1 MRYFFI
7 LVLSLNFLYM
17 NSQDNLPFYEISN
30 YPESYSEAEIVGRM
44 IDGLGFRYYWA
55 TEGLTEKDLNFR
67 LPNDSR
73 SSIETVVHIY
83 DLSNMILNTA
93 LNLPIEQKS
102 TEGMEFK
109 EIREK
114 TLFNLKEASD
124 IFKKTKNFD
133 NHNII
138 FLRDSKKVEYPFW
151 NQLNGPIEDAVWHSG
166 QIVVFRRASGNPI
179 SKKISVFTGKVNQDY

>member
-7 LVLSLNFLYM
+7 LALSLNFLQM
-17 NSQDNLPFYEISN
+17 NSQENLPFYEISN
-30 YPESYSEAEIVGRM
+30 YPESYSQAEIVGRM
-44 IDGLGFRYYWA
+44 IDGLGFRYFWA

-93 LNLPIEQKS
+93 LNLPIDMKS

-124 IFKKTKNFD
+124 IFKRTKNFND
-133 NHNII
+133 HTIV
-138 FLRDSKKVEYPFW
+138 FLRNSEKVEYPFW
-151 NQLNGPIEDAVWHSG
+151 NQLNGPIEDAVWHCG
-166 QIVVFRRASGNPI
+166 QIVAFRRASGNPI
-179 SKKISVFTGKVNQDY
+179 SNKISVFTGKVRED

>member
-67 LPNDSR
+67 LPNNSR

-166 QIVVFRRASGNPI
+166 QIVAFRRASGNPI
-179 SKKISVFTGKVNQDY
+179 SKKISVFTGKVRED

>member
-7 LVLSLNFLYM
+7 LALSLNFLYM
-17 NSQDNLPFYEISN
+17 NSQENLPFYEISN

-55 TEGLTEKDLNFR
+55 TEGLTEEDLNFR

-73 SSIETVVHIY
+73 SSIETIVHIY

-93 LNLPIEQKS
+93 LNTPVEKKS
-102 TEGMEFK
+102 IEGMEFK

-124 IFKKTKNFD
+124 IFKKTKNFND
-133 NHNII
+133 YSIVFIRN
-138 FLRDSKKVEYPFW
+138 SKKVEYPFW
-151 NQLNGPIEDAVWHSG
+151 NQLNGPIEDAVWHCG
-166 QIVVFRRASGNPI
+166 QIVAFRRASGNPI
-179 SKKISVFTGKVNQDY
+179 SKKISVFTGKVRED

>member
-1 MRYFFI
+1 MRYLFI
-7 LVLSLNFLYM
+7 LIISVNCLYM
-17 NSQDNLPFYEISN
+17 NSQENLPFYEISN

-55 TEGLTEKDLNFR
+55 TEGLTEEDLNFR

-73 SSIETVVHIY
+73 SSIETIVHIY

-93 LNLPIEQKS
+93 LNTPVEKKS
-102 TEGMEFK
+102 IEGMEFK

-133 NHNII
+133 DYSIV
-138 FLRDSKKVEYPFW
+138 FLRNSKKVEYPFW
-151 NQLNGPIEDAVWHSG
+151 NQLNGPIEDAVWHCG
-166 QIVVFRRASGNPI
+166 QIVAFRRASGNPI
-179 SKKISVFTGKVNQDY
+179 SKKISVFTGKVRED

>member
-7 LVLSLNFLYM
+7 LALSLNFLYM
-17 NSQDNLPFYEISN
+17 NSQENLPFYEISN

-55 TEGLTEKDLNFR
+55 TEGLTEEDLNFR

-73 SSIETVVHIY
+73 SSIETIGHIY

-93 LNLPIEQKS
+93 LNTPVEKKS
-102 TEGMEFK
+102 IEGMEFK

-133 NHNII
+133 DYSIV
-138 FLRDSKKVEYPFW
+138 FLRNSKKVEYPFW
-151 NQLNGPIEDAVWHSG
+151 NQLNGPIEDAVWHCG
-166 QIVVFRRASGNPI
+166 QIAAFRRASGNPI
-179 SKKISVFTGKVNQDY
+179 SKKISVFTGKVRED

>member
-7 LVLSLNFLYM
+7 LVLSLNFLQM
-17 NSQDNLPFYEISN
+17 NSQENLPFYEISN
-30 YPESYSEAEIVGRM
+30 YPESYSQAEIVGRM

-93 LNLPIEQKS
+93 LNLPIEKKS
-102 TEGMEFK
+102 TEGMGFK

-124 IFKKTKNFD
+124 IFKRTKNFND
-133 NHNII
+133 HTIV
-138 FLRDSKKVEYPFW
+138 FLRNSEKVEYPFW
-151 NQLNGPIEDAVWHSG
+151 NQLNGPIEDAVWHCG
-166 QIVVFRRASGNPI
+166 QIVAFRRASGNPI
-179 SKKISVFTGKVNQDY
+179 SKKISVFTGKVRED

>member
-7 LVLSLNFLYM
+7 LALSLNFLYM
-17 NSQDNLPFYEISN
+17 NSQENLPFYEISN

-44 IDGLGFRYYWA
+44 IDGMGFRYYWA
-55 TEGLTEKDLNFR
+55 TEGLREEDLNFR

-73 SSIETVVHIY
+73 SSIETIVHIY

-93 LNLPIEQKS
+93 LNSPVEKKS
-102 TEGMEFK
+102 IEGMEFK

-133 NHNII
+133 DHSIV
-138 FLRDSKKVEYPFW
+138 FLRNSKKVEYPFW
-151 NQLNGPIEDAVWHSG
+151 NQLNGPIEDAVWHCG
-166 QIVVFRRASGNPI
+166 QIVAFRRASGNPI
-179 SKKISVFTGKVNQDY
+179 SKKISVFTGKVKED

>member
-7 LVLSLNFLYM
+7 LALSLNFLQM
-17 NSQDNLPFYEISN
+17 NSQENLPFYEIPN
-30 YPESYSEAEIVGRM
+30 YPESYSQAEIVGRM

-93 LNLPIEQKS
+93 LNLPIEKKS
-102 TEGMEFK
+102 TEGMGFK

-124 IFKKTKNFD
+124 IFKRTKNFND
-133 NHNII
+133 HTIV
-138 FLRDSKKVEYPFW
+138 FLRNSEKVEYPFW
-151 NQLNGPIEDAVWHSG
+151 NQLNGPIEDAVWHCG
-166 QIVVFRRASGNPI
+166 QIVAFRRAIGNPI
-179 SKKISVFTGKVNQDY
+179 SKKISVFTGKVRED

>member
-7 LVLSLNFLYM
+7 LALSLNFLQM
-17 NSQDNLPFYEISN
+17 NSQENLPFYEIPN
-30 YPESYSEAEIVGRM
+30 YPESYSQAEIVGRM

-93 LNLPIEQKS
+93 LNLPIEKKS
-102 TEGMEFK
+102 TEGMGFK

-124 IFKKTKNFD
+124 IFKRSKNFND
-133 NHNII
+133 HTIV
-138 FLRDSKKVEYPFW
+138 FLRNSEKVEYPFW
-151 NQLNGPIEDAVWHSG
+151 NQFNGPIEDAVWHCG
-166 QIVVFRRASGNPI
+166 QIVAFRRASGNPI
-179 SKKISVFTGKVNQDY
+179 SKKISVFTGKVRED

>member
-7 LVLSLNFLYM
+7 LVLSLNFLQM
-17 NSQDNLPFYEISN
+17 NSQENLPFYEISN
-30 YPESYSEAEIVGRM
+30 YPESYSQAEIVGRM

-55 TEGLTEKDLNFR
+55 TEGLTEKDLSFR

-93 LNLPIEQKS
+93 LNSPIEKKS
-102 TEGMEFK
+102 IEGMEFK

-133 NHNII
+133 DYSIVFIRN
-138 FLRDSKKVEYPFW
+138 SKKVEYPFW

-179 SKKISVFTGKVNQDY
+179 SKKISVFTGKVRED

>member
-7 LVLSLNFLYM
+7 LALSLNFLQM
-17 NSQDNLPFYEISN
+17 NSQENLPFYEIPN
-30 YPESYSEAEIVGRM
+30 YPESYSQAEIVGRM

-93 LNLPIEQKS
+93 LNLPIEKKS
-102 TEGMEFK
+102 TEGMGFK

-114 TLFNLKEASD
+114 TLFNLKEALD
-124 IFKKTKNFD
+124 IFKRTKNFND
-133 NHNII
+133 HTIV
-138 FLRDSKKVEYPFW
+138 FLRNSEKVEYPFW
-151 NQLNGPIEDAVWHSG
+151 NQLNGPIEDAVWHCG
-166 QIVVFRRASGNPI
+166 QIVAFRRASGNPI
-179 SKKISVFTGKVNQDY
+179 SKKISVFTGKVRED

>member
-1 MRYFFI
+1 MRYFVI
-7 LVLSLNFLYM
+7 LALSLNFLYM
-17 NSQDNLPFYEISN
+17 NSQENLPFYEISN

-44 IDGLGFRYYWA
+44 IDGLVFRYHKA
-55 TEGLTEKDLNFR
+55 TEGLTEEDLNFR

-179 SKKISVFTGKVNQDY
+179 SKKISVFTGKVRED

>member
-7 LVLSLNFLYM
+7 LALSLNFLQM
-17 NSQDNLPFYEISN
+17 NSQENLPFYEIPN
-30 YPESYSEAEIVGRM
+30 YPESYSQAEIVGRM

-55 TEGLTEKDLNFR
+55 TEGLTEKYLNFR

-93 LNLPIEQKS
+93 LNLPIEKKS
-102 TEGMEFK
+102 TEGMGFK

-114 TLFNLKEASD
+114 TLFNLKEALD
-124 IFKKTKNFD
+124 IFKRTKNFND
-133 NHNII
+133 HTIV
-138 FLRDSKKVEYPFW
+138 FLRNSEKVEYPFW
-151 NQLNGPIEDAVWHSG
+151 NQLNGPIEDAVWHCG
-166 QIVVFRRASGNPI
+166 QIVAFRRASGNPI
-179 SKKISVFTGKVNQDY
+179 SKKISVFTGKVRED

>member
-7 LVLSLNFLYM
+7 LALSLNFLQM
-17 NSQDNLPFYEISN
+17 NSQENLPFYEISN
-30 YPESYSEAEIVGRM
+30 YPESYSQAEIVGRM

-73 SSIETVVHIY
+73 SSIEIVVHIY

-93 LNLPIEQKS
+93 LNLPIDMKS

-124 IFKKTKNFD
+124 IFKRTKNFND
-133 NHNII
+133 HTIV
-138 FLRDSKKVEYPFW
+138 FLRNSEKVEYPFW
-151 NQLNGPIEDAVWHSG
+151 NQLNGPIEDAVWHCG
-166 QIVVFRRASGNPI
+166 QIVAFRRASGNPI
-179 SKKISVFTGKVNQDY
+179 SNKISVFTGKVRED

>member
-7 LVLSLNFLYM
+7 LALSLNFLYM
-17 NSQDNLPFYEISN
+17 NSQENLPFYEISN

-44 IDGLGFRYYWA
+44 IDGLGFRYHWA
-55 TEGLTEKDLNFR
+55 TEGLTEEDLNFR

-73 SSIETVVHIY
+73 SSIETIVHIY

-93 LNLPIEQKS
+93 LNSPVEKKS
-102 TEGMEFK
+102 IEGMEFK

-133 NHNII
+133 DYSIV
-138 FLRDSKKVEYPFW
+138 FLRNSKKVEYPFW
-151 NQLNGPIEDAVWHSG
+151 NQLNGPIEDAVWHCG
-166 QIVVFRRASGNPI
+166 QIVAFRRASGNPI
-179 SKKISVFTGKVNQDY
+179 SKKISVFTGKVKEN

>member
-7 LVLSLNFLYM
+7 LVLSLNFLQM
-17 NSQDNLPFYEISN
+17 NSQENLPFYEIPN
-30 YPESYSEAEIVGRM
+30 YPESYSQAEIVGRM

-93 LNLPIEQKS
+93 LNLPIEKKS
-102 TEGMEFK
+102 TEGMGFK

-114 TLFNLKEASD
+114 TLFNLKEALD
-124 IFKKTKNFD
+124 IFKRTKNFND
-133 NHNII
+133 HTIV
-138 FLRDSKKVEYPFW
+138 FLRNSEKVEYPFW
-151 NQLNGPIEDAVWHSG
+151 NQLNGPIEDAVWHCG
-166 QIVVFRRASGNPI
+166 QIVAFRRASGNPI
-179 SKKISVFTGKVNQDY
+179 SKKISVFTGKVRED

>member
-7 LVLSLNFLYM
+7 LALSLNFLYM
-17 NSQDNLPFYEISN
+17 NSQENLPFYEISN

-44 IDGLGFRYYWA
+44 IDGMGFRYYWA
-55 TEGLTEKDLNFR
+55 TEGLREEDLNFR

-93 LNLPIEQKS
+93 LNSPIEKKS
-102 TEGMEFK
+102 IEGMEFK

-124 IFKKTKNFD
+124 IFKKTKNFED
-133 NHNII
+133 HSIV
-138 FLRDSKKVEYPFW
+138 FLRNSKKVEYPFW
-151 NQLNGPIEDAVWHSG
+151 NQLNGPIEDAVWHCG
-166 QIVVFRRASGNPI
+166 QIVAFRRASGNPI
-179 SKKISVFTGKVNQDY
+179 SKKISVFTGKVKED

>member
-7 LVLSLNFLYM
+7 LALSLNFLYM
-17 NSQDNLPFYEISN
+17 NSQENLPFYEISN

-44 IDGLGFRYYWA
+44 IDGMGFRYYWA
-55 TEGLTEKDLNFR
+55 TEGLREEDLNFR

-93 LNLPIEQKS
+93 LNLSIEKKS

-133 NHNII
+133 DHSIV
-138 FLRDSKKVEYPFW
+138 FLRNSKKVEYPFW
-151 NQLNGPIEDAVWHSG
+151 NQLNGPIEDAVWHCG
-166 QIVVFRRASGNPI
+166 QIVAFRRASGNPI
-179 SKKISVFTGKVNQDY
+179 SKKISVFTGKVKED

>member
-7 LVLSLNFLYM
+7 LALSLNFLYM
-17 NSQDNLPFYEISN
+17 NSQENLPFYEISN

-44 IDGLGFRYYWA
+44 IDGLGFRYHWA
-55 TEGLTEKDLNFR
+55 TEGLTEEDLNFR

-73 SSIETVVHIY
+73 SSIETIGHIY

-93 LNLPIEQKS
+93 LNTPVEKKS
-102 TEGMEFK
+102 IEGMEFK

-133 NHNII
+133 DYSIVFIRN
-138 FLRDSKKVEYPFW
+138 SKKVEYPFW
-151 NQLNGPIEDAVWHSG
+151 NQLNGPIEDAVWHCG
-166 QIVVFRRASGNPI
+166 QIVAFRRASGNPI
-179 SKKISVFTGKVNQDY
+179 SKKISVFTGKVRED

>member
-7 LVLSLNFLYM
+7 LALSLNFLQM
-17 NSQDNLPFYEISN
+17 NSQENLPFYEIPN
-30 YPESYSEAEIVGRM
+30 YPQSYSQSEIVGRM

-93 LNLPIEQKS
+93 LNLPIEKKS
-102 TEGMEFK
+102 TEGMGFK

-124 IFKKTKNFD
+124 IFKRTKNFND
-133 NHNII
+133 HTIV
-138 FLRDSKKVEYPFW
+138 FLRNSEKVEYPFW
-151 NQLNGPIEDAVWHSG
+151 NQLNGPIEDAVWHCG
-166 QIVVFRRASGNPI
+166 QIVAFRRASGNPI
-179 SKKISVFTGKVNQDY
+179 SKKISVFTGKVRED

>member
-7 LVLSLNFLYM
+7 LALSLNFLYM
-17 NSQDNLPFYEISN
+17 NSQENLPFYEISN

-44 IDGLGFRYYWA
+44 IDGMGFRYYWA
-55 TEGLTEKDLNFR
+55 TEGLREEDLNFR

-73 SSIETVVHIY
+73 SSIETIVHIY

-93 LNLPIEQKS
+93 LNSPVEKKS
-102 TEGMEFK
+102 IEGMEFK

-133 NHNII
+133 DYSIV
-138 FLRDSKKVEYPFW
+138 FLRNSKKVEYPFW
-151 NQLNGPIEDAVWHSG
+151 NQLNGPIEDAVWHCG
-166 QIVVFRRASGNPI
+166 QIVAFRRASGNPI
-179 SKKISVFTGKVNQDY
+179 SKKISVFTGKVKED

>member
-7 LVLSLNFLYM
+7 LALSLNFLQM
-17 NSQDNLPFYEISN
+17 NSQENLPFYEIPN
-30 YPESYSEAEIVGRM
+30 YPESYSQAEIVGRM

-93 LNLPIEQKS
+93 LNLPIEKKS
-102 TEGMEFK
+102 TEGMGFK

-124 IFKKTKNFD
+124 IFKRTKNFND
-133 NHNII
+133 HTIV
-138 FLRDSKKVEYPFW
+138 FLRNSEKVEYPFW
-151 NQLNGPIEDAVWHSG
+151 NQLNGPIEDAVWHCG
-166 QIVVFRRASGNPI
+166 QIVAFRRASGNPI
-179 SKKISVFTGKVNQDY
+179 SNKISVFTGKVRED

>member
-93 LNLPIEQKS
+93 LNLPIEKKS
-102 TEGMEFK
+102 IEGMEFK

-114 TLFNLKEASD
+114 TLFNLKESSD

-138 FLRDSKKVEYPFW
+138 FLRDSKKVEFPFW
-151 NQLNGPIEDAVWHSG
+151 NQLNGPIEDAVWHCG
-166 QIVVFRRASGNPI
+166 QIVAYRRASGNPI
-179 SKKISVFTGKVNQDY
+179 SKKISVFTGKVSED

>member
-93 LNLPIEQKS
+93 LNLPIEKKS
-102 TEGMEFK
+102 NEGMEFK

-166 QIVVFRRASGNPI
+166 QIVAFRRASGNPI
-179 SKKISVFTGKVNQDY
+179 SKKISVFTGKVRED

>member
-7 LVLSLNFLYM
+7 LALSLNFLYM
-17 NSQDNLPFYEISN
+17 NSQENLPFYEISN

-44 IDGLGFRYYWA
+44 IDGLGFRYHWA
-55 TEGLTEKDLNFR
+55 TEGLTEEDLNFR

-73 SSIETVVHIY
+73 SSIETIGHIY

-93 LNLPIEQKS
+93 LNTPVEKKSIE
-102 TEGMEFK
+102 GIEFK
-109 EIREK
+109 EIRKK

-133 NHNII
+133 DYSIVFIRN
-138 FLRDSKKVEYPFW
+138 SKKVEYPFW
-151 NQLNGPIEDAVWHSG
+151 NQLNGPIEDAVWHCA
-166 QIVVFRRASGNPI
+166 QIVAFRRASGNPI
-179 SKKISVFTGKVNQDY
+179 SKKISVFTGKVRED